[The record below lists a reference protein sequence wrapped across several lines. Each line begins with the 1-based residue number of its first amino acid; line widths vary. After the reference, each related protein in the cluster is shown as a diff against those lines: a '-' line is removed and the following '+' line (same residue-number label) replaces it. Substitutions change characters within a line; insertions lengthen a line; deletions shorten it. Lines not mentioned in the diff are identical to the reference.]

1 MKPPIA
7 VLSLFLIFILM
18 TPPSAEAQR
27 DSLRMEKEIII
38 NAEGDTILVQE
49 ISPMHLSVSTPMQGR
64 RVIIRSDG
72 DRIRGTGRSSR
83 QVLNRIPL
91 EKMPHHDEVIE
102 EVIVNEDGDTTM
114 VTRRLLDEIQD
125 IIVLGNRTYSH
136 HSEEVIISMEGDT
149 MVVTKRPD
157 RRGDRERGNVF
168 IEREIVSSDGNRAR
182 RKLRERVRRFRSRD
196 QARSHQRSSMRQR
209 MRVYDVRGEERNARE
224 LRQMELEARRLARQ
238 LGQADEEAYRE
249 VEEML
254 KAQLEKIFEHKQSMM
269 RRELDQK
276 RRDLE
281 EDGKVLEQRQGNR
294 ETIINDRMNEL
305 LGRKSMYGW

>member
-7 VLSLFLIFILM
+7 TLSLFLIFILM

-49 ISPMHLSVSTPMQGR
+49 ISPMHLSISTPMQGR

-72 DRIRGTGRSSR
+72 DRIRGTRRSSR

-125 IIVLGNRTYSH
+125 ILVLGNRTYSH

-149 MVVTKRPD
+149 MMVTKRPN
-157 RRGDRERGNVF
+157 RRGDRERGDVF
-168 IEREIVSSDGNRAR
+168 IEREIVSSDRNRAR
-182 RKLRERVRRFRSRD
+182 RKLRERVQRFRSR
-196 QARSHQRSSMRQR
+196 SHQSPSMRQR
-209 MRVYDVRGEERNARE
+209 MRVYDVRGEERGERE

-238 LGQADEEAYRE
+238 LRQADEKSYRE

-294 ETIINDRMNEL
+294 EAIINDRMNEL
-305 LGRKSMYGW
+305 LGRESIYGW